1 MVFSNGS
8 EMDSQK
14 FRTVAFFWFVETRR
28 VPPPYL
34 VTLARKNVS
43 LLTNADLHMWLE
55 NSHTCCMPKVEEKG
69 HCRHSCA
76 QIGA

>member
-1 MVFSNGS
+1 MMRVCNGILQQTD
-8 EMDSQK
+8 EQLHL
-14 FRTVAFFWFVETRR
+14 WFVETRR

-55 NSHTCCMPKVEEKG
+55 NSHT
-69 HCRHSCA
+69 
-76 QIGA
+76 